1 MAFPR
6 MMIWNIT
13 MDIPAGYSV
22 LGLSSLNKLVR
33 NEAGVFECAARTE
46 NNQVILNV
54 KKQYSIKKVT
64 AAQWAQVASMLD
76 LAFNWSQ
83 LKIVLRKN

>member
-1 MAFPR
+1 
-6 MMIWNIT
+6 
-13 MDIPAGYSV
+13 
-22 LGLSSLNKLVR
+22 
-33 NEAGVFECAARTE
+33 
-46 NNQVILNV
+46 VILNV

-64 AAQWAQVASMLD
+64 AAQWPQVATMLD